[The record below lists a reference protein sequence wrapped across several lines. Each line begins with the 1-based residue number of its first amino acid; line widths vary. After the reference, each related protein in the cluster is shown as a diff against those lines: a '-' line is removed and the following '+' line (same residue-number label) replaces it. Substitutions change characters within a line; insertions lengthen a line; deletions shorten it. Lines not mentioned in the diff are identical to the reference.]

1 MDTFIPMTRTA
12 MTRFTK
18 LTSPFLALVLMLSG
32 CATAPDEASILNSLK
47 TADKLPIAQ
56 LDRGVMIWLPSQVL
70 FETGQSSFNETDAA
84 PFLDKIARLLRD
96 KTHKTVSLEGH
107 TDNVGSTEYNQGLS
121 ERRAESVRLAML
133 KRGVPAQRLQ
143 ARGFGLSQPIAPN
156 DSDVGRSIN
165 RRVEVIVLDEV
176 VENITRDEP
185 PNSFQAAFDILKAM
199 FGETTVQSLKSA
211 P

>member
-1 MDTFIPMTRTA
+1 MTLIA
-12 MTRFTK
+12 K
-18 LTSPFLALVLMLSG
+18 LASPTLALVLLLSG
-32 CATAPDEASILNSLK
+32 CASTPDEASVLNSLK
-47 TADKLPIAQ
+47 TADRLPIAQ

-70 FETGQSSFNETDAA
+70 FETGQSSFNEADAA

-96 KTHKTVSLEGH
+96 KTQKTVSLEGH
-107 TDNVGSTEYNQGLS
+107 TDNVGSIEFNQGLS

-133 KRGVPAQRLQ
+133 KRGVPVERLQ
-143 ARGFGLSQPIAPN
+143 AKGFGLNQPIAPN
-156 DSDVGRSIN
+156 DSDIGRSIN

-199 FGETTVQSLKSA
+199 FGESAAKSLK
-211 P
+211 

>member
-1 MDTFIPMTRTA
+1 MTLIA
-12 MTRFTK
+12 K
-18 LTSPFLALVLMLSG
+18 LASPTLALLLLLSG
-32 CATAPDEASILNSLK
+32 CASTPDEASVLNSLK

-70 FETGQSSFNETDAA
+70 FETGQSSFNEADAA

-96 KTHKTVSLEGH
+96 KTQKTVSLEGH
-107 TDNVGSTEYNQGLS
+107 TDNVGSIEFNQGLS

-133 KRGVPAQRLQ
+133 KRGVPVERLQ
-143 ARGFGLSQPIAPN
+143 AKGFGLNQPIAPN
-156 DSDVGRSIN
+156 DSDIGRSIN
-165 RRVEVIVLDEV
+165 RRVEVIVLDEI

-199 FGETTVQSLKSA
+199 FGESAAKSLK
-211 P
+211 

>member
-1 MDTFIPMTRTA
+1 M
-12 MTRFTK
+12 
-18 LTSPFLALVLMLSG
+18 
-32 CATAPDEASILNSLK
+32 NSLK

-199 FGETTVQSLKSA
+199 FGETAVQSLKSA

>member
-1 MDTFIPMTRTA
+1 MTRTA
-12 MTRFTK
+12 MTLIAK
-18 LTSPFLALVLMLSG
+18 LASPTLALLLLLSG
-32 CATAPDEASILNSLK
+32 CASTPDQASVLNSLK

-70 FETGQSSFNETDAA
+70 FETGQSSFNEAEAA

-96 KTHKTVSLEGH
+96 KTQKTVSLEGH
-107 TDNVGSTEYNQGLS
+107 TDNVGTIEFNQGLS

-133 KRGVPAQRLQ
+133 KRGVPPERLQ
-143 ARGFGLSQPIAPN
+143 ARGFGLNQPIAPN
-156 DSDVGRSIN
+156 DSDIGRSIN

-199 FGETTVQSLKSA
+199 FGESAAKSLK
-211 P
+211 

>member
-18 LTSPFLALVLMLSG
+18 LTIPFLALVLLLSG
-32 CATAPDEASILNSLK
+32 CATAPDEASIMNSLK

-199 FGETTVQSLKSA
+199 FGETAVQSLKSA